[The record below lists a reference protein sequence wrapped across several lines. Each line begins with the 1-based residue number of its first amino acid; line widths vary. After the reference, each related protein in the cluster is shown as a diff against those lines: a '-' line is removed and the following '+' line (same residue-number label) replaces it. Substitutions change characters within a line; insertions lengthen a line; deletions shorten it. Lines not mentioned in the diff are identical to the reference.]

1 MTWLRE
7 RLNKLT
13 FGDVAFPLL
22 VLATIYFFDEF
33 DTAAFGVLAPK
44 IKDTFHLSDQGLF
57 GIVAANL
64 TIVLALAIPVGYLG
78 DRLPRRFLVVAGAI
92 VAGVFSFAS
101 GAATALLLFVLFRI
115 GNGIGLLV
123 NDPIHRSLLTDYYK
137 PEARP
142 RVFAFHANA
151 VRWGAIFGAMSAGV
165 LAVAFSWRAAFMV
178 LIVPIV
184 IMAIIAMR
192 LPPVDRG
199 HSDDAEA
206 AAIAEE
212 EPHVPFQ
219 RAVRMLW
226 TVKTLRRQYISWIFI
241 GAGFLPL
248 AVYVP
253 LYFDRVFNLNP
264 LEIGV
269 IVATGSVF
277 GLIGVNLGG
286 RWTNRWLGEGLGE
299 PLKWAGLSLLAVGPF
314 VLLFAIAP
322 NVPFALVTIF
332 AAYFVGG
339 IFTPAFLTVQA
350 LVSPARVRSLSF
362 AFGSLFLV
370 VGLDAFFVFL
380 GNVGN
385 DNVRHGM
392 LAVAPFWVI
401 GGLVLSSG
409 RRFVTDDTNRAL

>member
-1 MTWLRE
+1 MNRLRE
-7 RLNKLT
+7 RLTKLT
-13 FGDVAFPLL
+13 AGDIAFPLL
-22 VLATIYFFDEF
+22 ILACIYFFDEF

-44 IKDTFHLSDQGLF
+44 IKDAFHLSDQGLF

-137 PEARP
+137 PEVRP

-151 VRWGAIFGAMSAGV
+151 VRWGAIFGAMSAGI
-165 LAVAFSWRAAFMV
+165 LAVVFSWRAAFMV
-178 LIVPIV
+178 LIIPIV
-184 IMAIIAMR
+184 IVAIVAIR
-192 LPPVDRG
+192 LPKVDRG

-212 EPHVPFQ
+212 EEPVPFQ

-226 TVKTLRRQYISWIFI
+226 TVRTLRRQYISWIFI

-253 LYFDRVFNLNP
+253 LYFDRVWKFNP
-264 LEIGV
+264 LAIGV
-269 IVATGSVF
+269 V
-277 GLIGVNLGG
+277 
-286 RWTNRWLGEGLGE
+286 
-299 PLKWAGLSLLAVGPF
+299 
-314 VLLFAIAP
+314 
-322 NVPFALVTIF
+322 
-332 AAYFVGG
+332 
-339 IFTPAFLTVQA
+339 
-350 LVSPARVRSLSF
+350 
-362 AFGSLFLV
+362 
-370 VGLDAFFVFL
+370 
-380 GNVGN
+380 
-385 DNVRHGM
+385 
-392 LAVAPFWVI
+392 
-401 GGLVLSSG
+401 
-409 RRFVTDDTNRAL
+409 